1 MAILTINTEKSLSLP
16 HKLFKIHYGVYYHST
31 FTYSERHFCHV

>member
-16 HKLFKIHYGVYYHST
+16 HKLFKINYVVYYHYT
-31 FTYSERHFCHV
+31 ITNYERHF